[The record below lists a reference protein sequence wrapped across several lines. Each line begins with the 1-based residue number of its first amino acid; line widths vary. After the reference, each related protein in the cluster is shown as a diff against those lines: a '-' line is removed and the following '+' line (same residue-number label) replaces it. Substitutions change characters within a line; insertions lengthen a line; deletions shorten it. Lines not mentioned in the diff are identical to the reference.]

1 MARADPV
8 SSITRAALLARVWEE
23 PLARVAGEVGMSA
36 NGLAKLC
43 DRLDIPRPA
52 RGDWLLTPDA
62 RAARR
67 PPLPPA
73 PAGVDEDIALGERPQ
88 SRRERTRLSLD
99 ERRAQLLNE
108 AAEIV
113 VAEGPQEVTM
123 KRLARQIGISEA
135 QAHNCFSRRTDLLIE
150 LTRREL
156 ALVEASRRGV
166 VSRGANQLT
175 RVVLSTINYLHEA
188 QARGPLLQALLMVPE
203 VRMALRAER
212 ASMARAARQPVLDS
226 MVARYGISEARAMG
240 TNAVL
245 TAICFRAG
253 SLLAAG
259 KVDFATAER
268 LCLPMVIAGA
278 RSNAP
283 AAEAD
288 YD

>member
-8 SSITRAALLARVWEE
+8 TIITRTTLLERVWDE
-23 PLARVAGEVGMSA
+23 PLARVAAEVGMSA

-43 DRLDIPRPA
+43 DRLDIPRPK
-52 RGDWLLTPDA
+52 RSDWLLDPAD
-62 RAARR
+62 RAGRR
-67 PPLPPA
+67 PPLPPP
-73 PAGVDEDIALGERPQ
+73 PAGVEEDIVLGERPQ
-88 SRRERTRLSLD
+88 PRRERTRLSLE

-108 AAEIV
+108 AAGIV

-135 QAHNCFSRRTDLLIE
+135 QAHNCFSKRTDLLVE
-150 LTRREL
+150 LTRREV
-156 ALVEASRRGV
+156 AQVEASRRGV
-166 VSRGANQLT
+166 VSRGTNPLT
-175 RVVLSTINYLHEA
+175 SVVLSTINYLHEA

-203 VRMALRAER
+203 VREALRGER
-212 ASMARAARQPVLDS
+212 ALLAREARQPVLDS
-226 MVARYGISEARAMG
+226 MVARYGISEARALG

-259 KVDFATAER
+259 KISFATAER
-268 LCLPMVIAGA
+268 LCLPIVIAGA

-283 AAEAD
+283 AAQSD
-288 YD
+288 YG